1 MVSTIHETHR
11 ASVEKI
17 VTALQ
22 SQPPR
27 VRSALTEL
35 QRIFVSS
42 SEQPPAILTACAA
55 ALKTNAQISADILA
69 GVRTAHAE
77 WDSYGELERKLYSA
91 CVYSTDSRN
100 AITATEPNDI
110 TVMLRATPPRVKD
123 AATALRWL
131 NAVTQGAHREAYMA
145 CSALL
150 SNPSAD
156 HPAVVE
162 AIQTGYRV
170 WPKLDEQNR
179 TLFMACVY
187 ASKARAEIARARAA
201 KRHARIEAQT
211 PDEAHRCGNCDGQLP
226 EDMNYC
232 SENCRRDAEAA
243 ERPAPEQHTTSA
255 PAPPEAKATKRKRQ
269 AAEQRAQAKTV
280 VGELEQQYDE
290 HYRAVVRA
298 IPSAGVVRKNEG
310 TADRYEEERQRARD
324 LDDSRD
330 GVDDLTGH
338 RVTDHDYDRMALR
351 PIRPNAQ
358 CSACNLERPTRET
371 HTLDSNDDRC
381 QECQDR
387 DRVPLDVIRC
397 EVAIAAQ
404 RPNPGNAIIDTL
416 YGLDAVDVLR
426 SLQARP
432 RTAPA
437 LAAA

>member
-42 SEQPPAILTACAA
+42 SEQPPTILAACAA
-55 ALKTNAQISADILA
+55 ALKTDHQITADILA

-91 CVYSTDSRN
+91 CVYSTQSRN

-123 AATALRWL
+123 AATALQWL
-131 NAVTQGAHREAYMA
+131 NAVTQGAHRQAYMA
-145 CSALL
+145 CAVLL

-156 HPAVVE
+156 HPAVVD

-187 ASKARAEIARARAA
+187 ASKARADVARARTA
-201 KRHARIEAQT
+201 KRQAQLEAET
-211 PDEAHRCGNCDGQLP
+211 PAEPHRCGNCDGVLT

-232 SENCRRDAEAA
+232 SEHCRRDAEAA
-243 ERPAPEQHTTSA
+243 QRPTPEQHTTPA
-255 PAPPEAKATKRKRQ
+255 PAQPEAKATKRKRQ
-269 AAEQRAQAKTV
+269 TAEKRAQAKTV

-290 HYRAVVRA
+290 HFRAIVRA

-310 TADRYEEERQRARD
+310 TVDRYEDERQRTRD
-324 LDDSRD
+324 RDDSRD
-330 GVDDLTGH
+330 GVDDLTGR
-338 RVTDHDYDRMALR
+338 RVTDNDYDVMALI
-351 PIRPNAQ
+351 PIATNAQ

-371 HTLDSNDDRC
+371 HALDTSDSRC

-387 DRVPLDVIRC
+387 DRVPLNVIRQ

>member
-17 VTALQ
+17 VIALQ

-27 VRSALTEL
+27 VRSALAEL
-35 QRIFVSS
+35 QRMFVSS
-42 SEQPPAILTACAA
+42 PEQPPAILAACAA
-55 ALKTNAQISADILA
+55 ALKTDDQITADILA

-91 CVYSTDSRN
+91 CVYSTQSRH
-100 AITATEPNDI
+100 AVTATEPNDI
-110 TVMLRATPPRVKD
+110 TIMLRATPPRVAD

-131 NAVTQGAHREAYMA
+131 NAATQGAHREAYIA
-145 CSALL
+145 CSSLL

-156 HPAVVE
+156 HPAVVD
-162 AIQTGYRV
+162 AIRTGYRV

-187 ASKARAEIARARAA
+187 ASKARAEIARARTA
-201 KRHARIEAQT
+201 KRQQQIET
-211 PDEAHRCGNCDGQLP
+211 ECHDTHTCGNCDGELP
-226 EDMNYC
+226 ENMGYC
-232 SENCRRDAEAA
+232 NDFCRREAESA
-243 ERPAPEQHTTSA
+243 ERPAPEQHTA
-255 PAPPEAKATKRKRQ
+255 PAPARPHGKPTRRKRQ
-269 AAEQRAQAKTV
+269 RAEERAHAKTV

-290 HYRAVVRA
+290 HYRTVVRA
-298 IPSAGVVRKNEG
+298 IPSAEVVRKDERAVDG
-310 TADRYEEERQRARD
+310 YEDERQRGRD

-330 GVDDLTGH
+330 GVEDLTGH

-351 PIRPNAQ
+351 PISAGTL
-358 CSACNLERPTRET
+358 CSACNLERPVIDWRE
-371 HTLDSNDDRC
+371 LDSDDDRC

-397 EVAIAAQ
+397 EVAIAAH
-404 RPNPGNAIIDTL
+404 RPNPGHAIIDTL

-426 SLQARP
+426 ILQARP